1 MPQARIR
8 VAGQRLVL
16 LVGTVLCVTANAQ
29 DLIGCAAS
37 LHTLCPAPPIP
48 LDGEPSPAPFG
59 HLQLHVPGDH
69 RGGPRVPTRIDFLD
83 AYGGGVPFAPPNHLV
98 GRYPWQ
104 IGSDNRLRVLSLW
117 RTEVGSLS
125 LQARHGR
132 EASLQWTIPLGTGT
146 YRQGALDR
154 WLGQVP

>member
-1 MPQARIR
+1 M
-8 VAGQRLVL
+8 L

-69 RGGPRVPTRIDFLD
+69 RGGRE
-83 AYGGGVPFAPPNHLV
+83 G
-98 GRYPWQ
+98 
-104 IGSDNRLRVLSLW
+104 
-117 RTEVGSLS
+117 
-125 LQARHGR
+125 GR
-132 EASLQWTIPLGTGT
+132 EGKMGRNGIG
-146 YRQGALDR
+146 
-154 WLGQVP
+154 